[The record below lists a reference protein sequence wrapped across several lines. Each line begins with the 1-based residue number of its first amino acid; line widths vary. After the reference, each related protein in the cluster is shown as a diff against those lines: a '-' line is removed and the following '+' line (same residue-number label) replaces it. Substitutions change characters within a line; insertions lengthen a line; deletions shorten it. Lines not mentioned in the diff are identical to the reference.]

1 MRCEPSPSPGR
12 ELLLKCRGGCLPSQ
26 HSQPICHPEVDLQ
39 LIQEWVQFIRER
51 EPQACRA
58 LAKWSWANPP
68 QCARP
73 RPEDTGHGE
82 PGCRPLVTALAQASV
97 SATHAP
103 GLITRGQAAT
113 SGQFGSGGGRVWKTP
128 GRLEK
133 LAGGQAGGRR
143 GESTGLARC
152 SPLPALGPA
161 AGERPWGL
169 TASQHCAPPHG
180 PVL

>member
-51 EPQACRA
+51 EPQACGA

-103 GLITRGQAAT
+103 GLITRGQDNL
-113 SGQFGSGGGRVWKTP
+113 GVGVGGC
-128 GRLEK
+128 GRLQAGWK
-133 LAGGQAGGRR
+133 SWQVGRLVAGGVRAPVWQGARRSRLWALLQASGPGG
-143 GESTGLARC
+143 
-152 SPLPALGPA
+152 
-161 AGERPWGL
+161 
-169 TASQHCAPPHG
+169 
-180 PVL
+180 